1 MGYPFDRTF
10 NPEVPGHFRSR
21 LGQLRLY
28 LGFNYTAIAST
39 GDTAVDAGIA
49 SILDVPPL
57 PYTTDDNAART
68 LLPSGWN
75 WTTTAD
81 GAIGCARSSDQVR
94 FGGGVTTDRDG
105 NLVPDPLVRCLL
117 AVEAHCLIA
126 QEKHRATLR
135 LSRED

>member
-1 MGYPFDRTF
+1 MDYSFNRTF
-10 NPEVPGHFRSR
+10 DPEAPGRFRSR

-28 LGFNYTAIAST
+28 LWFNIVVDLT
-39 GDTAVDAGIA
+39 GDKAVDAGIA

-57 PYTTDDNAART
+57 PYTTEDDAART

-81 GAIGCARSSDQVR
+81 GSIGCVRSSDQVR
-94 FGGGVTTDRDG
+94 FGGGVMRDRDG
-105 NLVPDPLVRCLL
+105 NLVPDSLVRCVL

-126 QEKHRATLR
+126 QEKHRA
-135 LSRED
+135 SRAAEPPPP